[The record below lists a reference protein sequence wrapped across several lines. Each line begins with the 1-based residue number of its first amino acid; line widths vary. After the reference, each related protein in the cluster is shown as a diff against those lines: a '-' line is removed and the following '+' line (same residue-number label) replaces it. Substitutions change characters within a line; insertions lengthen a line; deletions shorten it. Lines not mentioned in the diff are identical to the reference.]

1 MGKRRLFIFDT
12 ENFHFGQVPRKI
24 GRTLA
29 TLFVYM
35 LLTFTLAVL
44 VYLAFTLVF
53 RTDTERRL
61 RREIRMYERLYADLE
76 EREELLGDAIAD
88 LQHKDNDIYGLVF
101 HAPGAPML
109 DPLDR
114 ADAISAADTIPEA
127 RLADYTRDKVNVLM
141 QQSKTVDA
149 AFERIF
155 RALSDSSFVLPPM
168 SLPIADIT
176 YPQVG
181 ASSGRKMNP
190 FYKAYVYHEGL
201 DLIVSRGTP
210 VLAAADGTV
219 TSVTVSRKGQG
230 RTVRI
235 AHAGGYETVY
245 AHLES
250 MNAYVGQVV
259 RAGDKIGT
267 VGMSGQ
273 AFAPHLHYEV
283 RKDGIAKDPVGFFF
297 ASVSPAEYV
306 NMLYM
311 SISTL
316 QSMD

>member
-1 MGKRRLFIFDT
+1 MARHRPFIFNT
-12 ENFHFGQVPRKI
+12 ENFHFGQVPRRI
-24 GRTLA
+24 GRTLL
-29 TLFVYM
+29 TLTVYL

-61 RREIRMYERLYADLE
+61 RREIRMYERLYPGLE
-76 EREELLGDAIAD
+76 EREELLGDAIAS
-88 LQHKDNDIYGLVF
+88 LQHKDNEIYDLVF
-101 HAPGAPML
+101 HSSGAPML
-109 DPLDR
+109 DPMDDQGR
-114 ADAISAADTIPEA
+114 VSAIDTIPEWS
-127 RLADYTRDKVNVLM
+127 LITYVRDKADSLL
-141 QQSKTVDA
+141 QRSKPVDE

-155 RALSDSSFVLPPM
+155 RALSDSSLVLPPM
-168 SLPIADIT
+168 TLPIADIT

-181 ASSGRKMNP
+181 ASYGRKINP

-201 DLIVSRGTP
+201 DLIVARGTP

-219 TSVTVSRKGQG
+219 TSASRSKSMGN
-230 RTVRI
+230 TVRI
-235 AHAGGYETVY
+235 AHEGGYETVY
-245 AHLES
+245 AHMES
-250 MNAYVGQVV
+250 INVYVGQIVK
-259 RAGDKIGT
+259 AGDRIGA

-283 RKDGIAKDPVGFFF
+283 RKDGIVKDPVGYFF
-297 ASVSPAEYV
+297 ASVSSEEYV

-311 SISTL
+311 SVNTL